1 MDHVVRKPTSTA
13 CRKVDLAGLKQ
24 AVCRKFTQSSS
35 SFISPRQLIMS
46 VLGGMERLVIVF
58 IEVGEGLSYRV
69 GERSTCRL
77 IDPMLLVILSVLF
90 ATRSLF
96 LLKIATQLSSHN
108 CLIDSMLLDFNSGSI
123 CAFLRYLSVREC

>member
-1 MDHVVRKPTSTA
+1 
-13 CRKVDLAGLKQ
+13 
-24 AVCRKFTQSSS
+24 
-35 SFISPRQLIMS
+35 MS
-46 VLGGMERLVIVF
+46 VLRGMERLVIVF

-123 CAFLRYLSVREC
+123 CAFFALSFSPGMLIVVVCEEGIRLLLGSMTTMGLRVGNVFFLQTSCNLMYV